1 MNIIERKEKFNLLMI
16 NLNKMEKIDDSLS
29 LESLNDAPN
38 DEKIKFKVVINT
50 IEDIGI
56 NNISSE
62 EKDLL
67 LNKVNSFF
75 NLHSDEMHHS
85 EDYKRFKNIA

>member
-16 NLNKMEKIDDSLS
+16 NLNKMENIDDSLS

-38 DEKIKFKVVINT
+38 DEKIKFKVVIDT

-67 LNKVNSFF
+67 LNKVDSVFH
-75 NLHSDEMHHS
+75 LHSDEMYHS
-85 EDYKRFKNIA
+85 EDYKRFKNIT